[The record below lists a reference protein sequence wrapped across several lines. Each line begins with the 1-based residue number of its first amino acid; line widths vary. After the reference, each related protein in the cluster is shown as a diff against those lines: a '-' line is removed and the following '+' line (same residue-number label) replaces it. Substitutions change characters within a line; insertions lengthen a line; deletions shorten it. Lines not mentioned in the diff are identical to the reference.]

1 MSISVNDFPVKT
13 FNFPAGECHVNL
25 LPEIVTPKTVIKAIL
40 HNANDIMALLLT
52 VDAIA
57 RILPTVSIE
66 LIIPY
71 FPYAR
76 QDRVCNQGEA
86 LSVKVMADL
95 INSLKCDRIV
105 IIDPHS
111 DVTPALLNNCQVITQ
126 ADILVKSELAKTL
139 QEENW
144 VLIAPDAG
152 EQKKTMEVAK
162 RLGLSDVF
170 CGSKIR
176 NTKTGKILTTTFHD
190 DVRGRKVL
198 IVDDICDGGRTF
210 IELAKVLQKKEAQ
223 EIALYVTHGIFS
235 QGLVPL
241 RPYFTQ
247 IYCYHTMLSLEE
259 QDTNFLT
266 ILPLILRENLPSTL
280 GNKSKKVS
288 RIEDLEA

>member
-1 MSISVNDFPVKT
+1 MSILVNNSEIKT
-13 FNFPAGECHVNL
+13 FNFPAGECHVTL
-25 LPEIVTPKTVIKAIL
+25 LPEIVTPKTMIKGVL
-40 HNANDIMALLLT
+40 NSSNDIMALLLT
-52 VDAIA
+52 VDAIR
-57 RILPTVSIE
+57 RILPDVSLE

-95 INSLKCDRIV
+95 INSLRCDRII

-111 DVTPALLNNCQVITQ
+111 DVTPALLNNCQIITQ
-126 ADILVKSELAKTL
+126 ADILNESYLKEKLL
-139 QEENW
+139 RDNW
-144 VLIAPDAG
+144 ILIAPDAG
-152 EQKKTMEVAK
+152 AEKKTFAVAK

-176 NTKTGKILTTTFHD
+176 DTKTGKILTTTFHD
-190 DVRGRKVL
+190 DVKRRKVL
-198 IVDDICDGGRTF
+198 IVDDICDGGKTF

-235 QGLVPL
+235 KGLKPL
-241 RPYFTQ
+241 HPYFSQ

-259 QDTNFLT
+259 QDSSFLT
-266 ILPLILRENLPSTL
+266 IFSNYSQMA
-280 GNKSKKVS
+280 K
-288 RIEDLEA
+288 D